1 MLTGPEKGSSE
12 TAPKAAVIDQRANH
26 KSSTCIGPIS
36 CNVMDSAHAAWSTRC
51 MLKEIGKHGHTVRAE
66 EGRGQAALRELC
78 GPVQGPSDVAVEEVH
93 AILRQIVARTLESEE
108 CKGLAQF
115 NLLKREIATTAAS
128 SLEKMKEDARK
139 MVTTMVEMER
149 SYLTAEVFREI
160 LQSSSN
166 PEGSEL
172 VRTLSGHNVSL
183 LFALQQP
190 SQAFHTP
197 SS

>member
-1 MLTGPEKGSSE
+1 MSKRSSGTG
-12 TAPKAAVIDQRANH
+12 
-26 KSSTCIGPIS
+26 
-36 CNVMDSAHAAWSTRC
+36 HAA
-51 MLKEIGKHGHTVRAE
+51 RAE
-66 EGRGQAALRELC
+66 GRSGSGSTLRQLC
-78 GPVQGPSDVAVEEVH
+78 GTVQGPSDVAVEEVH

-183 LFALQQP
+183 LLRTAATPHLP
-190 SQAFHTP
+190 TPP

>member
-1 MLTGPEKGSSE
+1 MLRQLS
-12 TAPKAAVIDQRANH
+12 
-26 KSSTCIGPIS
+26 
-36 CNVMDSAHAAWSTRC
+36 
-51 MLKEIGKHGHTVRAE
+51 
-66 EGRGQAALRELC
+66 

-172 VRTLSGHNVSL
+172 VRTLSGHNVRL
-183 LFALQQP
+183 LLHALQQS
-190 SQAFHTP
+190 SQGFHTP
-197 SS
+197 FLLTCLPGQPRTRHWGLQLYRDCRF